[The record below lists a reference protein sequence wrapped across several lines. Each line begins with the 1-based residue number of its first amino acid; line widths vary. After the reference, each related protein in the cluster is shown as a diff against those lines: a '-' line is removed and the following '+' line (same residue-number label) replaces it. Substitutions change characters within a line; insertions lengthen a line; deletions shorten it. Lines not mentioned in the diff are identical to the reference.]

1 MDDEKMLSTKN
12 QVEDFVTEDIKM
24 LEQTKHQLVEIELTK
39 FVETMQSLRVSA
51 QQIDLCLKNYLK

>member
-1 MDDEKMLSTKN
+1 MLSTKN

-39 FVETMQSLRVSA
+39 FVETMQSLGVSA

>member
-1 MDDEKMLSTKN
+1 MLSTKN

>member
-1 MDDEKMLSTKN
+1 MLSTKN

-39 FVETMQSLRVSA
+39 FVEAMQSLGVSA